1 MELSVIIPCL
11 NEEQTIDVCIKKA
24 LKSIKTLKIQG
35 EVIVSD
41 NGSVDKSRE
50 IAKKAGALVIR
61 TKEKGYGN
69 ALKKGFNQATGQ
81 YMIMGDGDDTYD
93 FSEIPKFYKKLKD
106 GNDFVIGD
114 RHRKGKIEKGAT
126 PLSHRIGVPVLT
138 FILNHFYNIRIS
150 DSQCGMRGIT
160 KESYKRLNLQTTGM
174 EFASE
179 MIIKASKL
187 KLKIAEVPITLYPR
201 RGSEAKLHTFK
212 DGWRHLSFMLTQ
224 GTNYMFIYPGLLIF
238 LFGVL
243 IFILLAPGQ
252 FEIFG
257 RVLHYHVLYIAS
269 MITIA
274 GYNILIFGLLT
285 KQYSSIEEFTKPDW
299 ITRFVKKL
307 TLEKILS
314 FGLLI
319 LFISILLF
327 IYTYIKW
334 SQNHF
339 GALLESGHLI
349 LGLTLFILSI
359 QTIFSGFFSKII
371 ELKK

>member
-24 LKSIKTLKIQG
+24 LKSIKSLKIKG

-50 IAKKAGALVIR
+50 IAKRAGALVIR
-61 TKEKGYGN
+61 VKEKGYGN
-69 ALKKGFNQATGQ
+69 ALKKGFEYAHGK

-93 FSEIPKFYKKLKD
+93 FSEIPKFYKKLND

-114 RHRKGKIEKGAT
+114 RHKKGKIEKGAT
-126 PLSHRIGVPVLT
+126 PLSHKIGVPVLT

-238 LFGVL
+238 LFGIL
-243 IFILLAPGQ
+243 IFILLSPGQ

-257 RVLHYHVLYIAS
+257 RVLHYHVLYIAA
-269 MITIA
+269 MLTIA

-285 KQYSSIEEFTKPDW
+285 KQYSSTEEFTKPDW
-299 ITRFVKKL
+299 ITRFVKRL

-319 LFISILLF
+319 FFVSLLLF

-334 SQNHF
+334 RENHF

-359 QTIFSGFFSKII
+359 QTIFTGFFSKII